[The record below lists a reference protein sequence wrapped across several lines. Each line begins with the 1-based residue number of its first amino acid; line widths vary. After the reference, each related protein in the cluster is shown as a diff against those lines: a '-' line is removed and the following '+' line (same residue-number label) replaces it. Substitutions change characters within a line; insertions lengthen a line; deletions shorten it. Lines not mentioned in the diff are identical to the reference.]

1 MHVLII
7 EDDIPLATQIGDT
20 IEAAGDEP
28 DYADDEAL
36 ALRLCEMNRYD
47 IVVVDSSVPRGS
59 TDTFCQRLTQAAG
72 RRTPV
77 LALSTGQ
84 HRPHGPQECGPHAF
98 AQRSI
103 EPHDLHG
110 QLKMLMTECGQ
121 GLSQLTVG
129 ELHMDLEE
137 RSVYCGQVPVDL
149 APISFRILELLVR
162 ACPGVVT
169 RAQIEKQI
177 WSGNP
182 PESDAALRGHIHRL
196 RQLLE
201 RPTACQMIRTVHG
214 VGYQLDTAHQ
224 AIQ

>member
-28 DYADDEAL
+28 DYADDEGL
-36 ALRLCEMNRYD
+36 ALRLCKMNRYD
-47 IVVVDSSVPRGS
+47 IVVLDSAMPGCGVDA
-59 TDTFCQRLTQAAG
+59 FCQRLVEAAG

-77 LALSTGQ
+77 LALAAGSLQPCEPET
-84 HRPHGPQECGPHAF
+84 CGPHAF
-98 AQRSI
+98 ALRTT
-103 EPHDLHG
+103 EPRELHQ
-110 QLKMLMTECGQ
+110 QLKTLLTEYGR
-121 GLSQLTVG
+121 GLSQLTAG
-129 ELHMDLEE
+129 ELHMDLEAH
-137 RSVYCGQVPVDL
+137 SVYCGQVPVEL

-177 WSGNP
+177 WNDNP

-201 RPTACQMIRTVHG
+201 RPTARQMIRTVHG
-214 VGYQLDTAHQ
+214 VGYQLDAAH
-224 AIQ
+224 

>member
-47 IVVVDSSVPRGS
+47 IVLLESDMPRCGVA
-59 TDTFCQRLTQAAG
+59 TFCERLAGAAG

-77 LALSTGQ
+77 LALATGPLHPCDPEQ
-84 HRPHGPQECGPHAF
+84 CGPHAF
-98 AQRSI
+98 ALRSV
-103 EPHDLHG
+103 EPSKLHQ
-110 QLKMLMTECGQ
+110 QLKALMTECGR
-121 GLSQLTVG
+121 GLKQLTAG
-129 ELHMDLEE
+129 ELHIDLEE
-137 RSVYCGQVPVDL
+137 RSVYCGQVPVEL
-149 APISFRILELLVR
+149 APISFGILELLMR
-162 ACPGVVT
+162 AFPGVVT
-169 RAQIEKQI
+169 RAQIERQI
-177 WSGNP
+177 WDGRP

-201 RPTACQMIRTVHG
+201 RPTERQMIRTVHG
-214 VGYQLDTAHQ
+214 VGYQLDASH
-224 AIQ
+224 

>member
-36 ALRLCEMNRYD
+36 ALRLCQMNRYD
-47 IVVVDSSVPRGS
+47 IVVLDSDMPRCGVDA
-59 TDTFCQRLTQAAG
+59 FCQRLTHAAG

-77 LALSTGQ
+77 LALATGAL
-84 HRPHGPQECGPHAF
+84 RPCAPETCGPHAF
-98 AQRSI
+98 AQRSV
-103 EPHDLHG
+103 EPSALHQ
-110 QLKMLMTECGQ
+110 QLKTLISECGR
-121 GLSQLTVG
+121 GLSQLTAG
-129 ELHMDLEE
+129 ELHMDLEDH
-137 RSVYCGQVPVDL
+137 SVYCGQVPVEL

-162 ACPGVVT
+162 GFPGVVT

-177 WSGNP
+177 WDGNP

-201 RPTACQMIRTVHG
+201 RPTARKMIRTVHG
-214 VGYQLDTAHQ
+214 VGYQLDAAH
-224 AIQ
+224 

>member
-7 EDDIPLATQIGDT
+7 EDDIPFATQIGDT

-47 IVVVDSSVPRGS
+47 IVVLDGDMPRCGP
-59 TDTFCQRLTQAAG
+59 DAFCERLTKAAG

-77 LALSTGQ
+77 LALSTGAY
-84 HRPHGPQECGPHAF
+84 RARALEDCGPHAV
-98 AQRSI
+98 ALRSI
-103 EPHDLHG
+103 APHDLHR
-110 QLKMLMTECGQ
+110 QLKTLATECGR
-121 GLSQLTVG
+121 GLSQLTAG

-137 RSVYCGQVPVDL
+137 RSVYCGQVPVEL
-149 APISFRILELLVR
+149 APISFRILELLIR
-162 ACPGVVT
+162 AFPGVVT

-201 RPTACQMIRTVHG
+201 RPTARQMIRTVHG
-214 VGYQLDTAHQ
+214 VGYQLDAAH
-224 AIQ
+224 

>member
-47 IVVVDSSVPRGS
+47 IVVVDSALPRCGV
-59 TDTFCQRLTQAAG
+59 DVFCQRLRQAAG
-72 RRTPV
+72 RPTPV
-77 LALSTGQ
+77 LALAAESSL
-84 HRPHGPQECGPHAF
+84 PCASEECGPHAF
-98 AQRSI
+98 ARRTVQPR
-103 EPHDLHG
+103 DLHR
-110 QLKMLMTECGQ
+110 QLRALMTECGC
-121 GLSQLTVG
+121 GLSQLSAG
-129 ELHMDLEE
+129 ELHMDLEQG
-137 RSVYCGQVPVDL
+137 SVYCGQVPVDL
-149 APISFRILELLVR
+149 APISYRILELLVR

-169 RAQIEKQI
+169 RDQIEKQI
-177 WSGNP
+177 WDGNP

-201 RPTACQMIRTVHG
+201 RPTARQMIRTVHG
-214 VGYQLDTAHQ
+214 VGYQLDAAH
-224 AIQ
+224 